1 MERLDTELLLAHV
14 LNKPRSYL
22 YAHPETKLSA
32 KQQKKFTE
40 LLTRRK
46 NGEPIAYILGHK
58 EFYSL
63 ILAVNQHVLIPRPE
77 TELLVD
83 LILNKFPATTNINLA
98 DLGTGSGA
106 IAIAIAKHRPNWQ
119 IFAIDK
125 SRNALKVAKN
135 NAQNL
140 NIKNIQFL
148 HEDWCCRGDRQVAL
162 NRQVTRPNI
171 IVSNPPYIAE
181 RDLQPS
187 FEPNMALAGGIDGLR
202 HIKTIIKQAKN
213 TLKPNG
219 LLFLE
224 HSFDQAKQIQN
235 LMAKHKYTKITTH
248 KDLADHDRVTVG
260 ATLAVALN
268 KIV

>member
-1 MERLDTELLLAHV
+1 MFKSLDTELLLAHV

-22 YAHPETKLSA
+22 YSHPETKLSA
-32 KQQKKFTE
+32 QQQQIFTK

-63 ILAVNQHVLIPRPE
+63 DLAVNQHVLIPRPE

-83 LILNKFPATTNINLA
+83 LILNKFPATTNINLT

-119 IFAIDK
+119 ILAIDK
-125 SRNALKVAKN
+125 SCKALKVAQN

-140 NIKNIQFL
+140 NIKNIKFL
-148 HEDWCCRGDRQVAL
+148 PGDWCQNINHMD
-162 NRQVTRPNI
+162 I

-181 RDLQPS
+181 SDLQPA
-187 FEPNMALAGGIDGLR
+187 FEPKMALAAGQDGLQ
-202 HIKTIIKQAKN
+202 HIKIIIKQAKN
-213 TLKPNG
+213 ILKPNG
-219 LLFLE
+219 SLFLE
-224 HSFDQAKQIQN
+224 HSFDQSKQIQD
-235 LMAKHKYTKITTH
+235 LMAKHKYTNITTH
-248 KDLADHDRVTVG
+248 QDLAGHDRVCCG
-260 ATLAVALN
+260 RQQ
-268 KIV
+268 